1 MPGITE
7 AYWRRKGDGLQECYQ
22 ETFLTLSLEEQSLS
36 LEETSEI
43 ANIKQ
48 LIANVSTELDSVV
61 QHLDHQLSAAEIQRD
76 VVHVLADM
84 QRKLQ
89 LRIQELSRT
98 LERLYKKEVQRLFQH
113 QSHCESLF
121 ANDKVQLS
129 EEIGTFTGFHNIGLE
144 IQDLS
149 DIDVVFSAL
158 ATNEGEVPTIFDVLD
173 NLLLHKA

>member
-1 MPGITE
+1 M
-7 AYWRRKGDGLQECYQ
+7 
-22 ETFLTLSLEEQSLS
+22 
-36 LEETSEI
+36 
-43 ANIKQ
+43 
-48 LIANVSTELDSVV
+48 STELDSVV
-61 QHLDHQLSAAEIQRD
+61 QHLDHQLSAAEIQRN

-121 ANDKVQLS
+121 ANDKAQLS

-149 DIDVVFSAL
+149 DIDVDVVFSAL